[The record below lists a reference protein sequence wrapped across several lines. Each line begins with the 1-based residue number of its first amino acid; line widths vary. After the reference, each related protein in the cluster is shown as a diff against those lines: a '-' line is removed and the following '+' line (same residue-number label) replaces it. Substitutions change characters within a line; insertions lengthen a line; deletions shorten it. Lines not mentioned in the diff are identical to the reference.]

1 MYKVVICDDHAIVR
15 RGLKEILAETP
26 GIAIIGEAGNW
37 HELHDVLSQHEADLV
52 LLDISMPDRNGLDI
66 LKQLR
71 AERPAIKVLMLSMYP
86 EEQYAI
92 RALRAGASGYMTKE
106 SALDELV
113 KAVQKV
119 SNGGKY
125 VSSSMSEKLISEIGS
140 PKDGLPHEALSDRE
154 FQVLCMI
161 ATGKSLTEMANELS
175 ISVKTVSTYR
185 TRILEKMELKNNS
198 ELTTYALKQHVVK

>member
-15 RGLKEILAETP
+15 RGVKEILAETP
-26 GIAIIGEAGNW
+26 EIAVVAEAGNW
-37 HELHDVLSQHEADLV
+37 HELHSVLSQHEVDLV

-71 AERPAIKVLMLSMYP
+71 VERPALKVLMLSMYP

-106 SALDELV
+106 SALEELV
-113 KAVQKV
+113 KAVRKV
-119 SNGGKY
+119 SRGGKY
-125 VSSSMSEKLISEIGS
+125 VSSSMSDKLISDVGS
-140 PKDGLPHEALSDRE
+140 PTDELPHEALSDRE

-161 ATGKSLTEMANELS
+161 ASGKSLTEMANELS

-185 TRILEKMELKNNS
+185 TRILEKMKLKNNA
-198 ELTTYALKQHVVK
+198 ELTSYALKQHVVK